1 MAMKLHRCG
10 ITWVNISAHPC
21 YKVQKALDDAGVEYE
36 VVKHPTFPRSKRT
49 DVIELTGQNLLPVI
63 ELADGTVIR
72 KESKDLIAM
81 IEAGEVGEVGASAPA
96 A

>member
-1 MAMKLHRCG
+1 MAVKLHRCG
-10 ITWVNISAHPC
+10 ITWVNIPAHPC

-36 VVKHPTFPRSKRT
+36 VIKHPTFPRSKRT
-49 DVIELTGQNLLPVI
+49 AYIELTGQNLLPAI
-63 ELADGTVIR
+63 ELEHGTVIR

-81 IEAGEVGEVGASAPA
+81 IESGELGASTPA